1 MALIQLREWL
11 LAPYREDSFK
21 NGSQAT
27 PLLHRRM
34 LVISGG
40 NDFCE
45 AAISSLRSST
55 DELASLSISNLTS
68 NALKGKMR
76 KQVLGVECDIALLDC
91 RDSFKPGDI
100 MAVSGV
106 IKRSGCLIL
115 ICPEFN
121 AWVDNIAVPFLS
133 EGFTL
138 NYSRYLSRFIE
149 NLRKNPYVGFHTE
162 TETVLP
168 DISFYSV
175 EQESIHNEHTNTRFR
190 SVEQEHAYHQLHQAY
205 MRNQLNALIT
215 APRGRGKSS
224 LLGLFI
230 DSLVKEGKHIL
241 LTSERR
247 ENVTNVLSRFTES
260 EEADNQNVKLYTSQ
274 VASLETQRA
283 VQQTTPKGLVK
294 WVPPDS
300 ELLFGKEN
308 TKYDLVIVDEAASMP
323 LPVINRIMAYNPQ
336 WVLSTTLLGY
346 EGSGRGFIHKLI
358 PNLPNETLHLT
369 LTTPLRWF
377 KNDPV
382 EAFFNNTCLFE
393 NDCVKDAGW
402 NVNSESSRQNSI
414 AFLTSL
420 NNSEL
425 ITACEFDICSFE
437 NVDENILQQI
447 MSLLSLAHYQTTP
460 DDFMRLMDSPD
471 VLVVTFKIKDLVL
484 ATAIINIEGGDCLS
498 DVALGIAEGKRRPKG
513 HLGAQR
519 LTLLSADFNAATQSY
534 WRINRI
540 AVHPKLQ
547 DKGIGSQLIKKIV
560 KKAHERAIDAILTSY
575 GTTNKLDGFWSNN
588 GFEIVDYGRKPN
600 KASGETSALAV
611 LPLNVYT
618 DELVEKV
625 VALKASFIS
634 ALSLHE
640 LPISVLEI
648 YISKLN
654 HFTQGT
660 RTLDDI
666 WPILNKLA
674 SEAELRPKAISDRH
688 ENKRSNDAE
697 LLNTNL
703 YVLNKLIKIMNTN
716 SYLVSLFEVSDINM
730 RLIKEVLE
738 DNGVKVDGLK
748 GLTAA
753 IRAILRPAFK

>member
-1 MALIQLREWL
+1 M
-11 LAPYREDSFK
+11 
-21 NGSQAT
+21 
-27 PLLHRRM
+27 
-34 LVISGG
+34 
-40 NDFCE
+40 
-45 AAISSLRSST
+45 
-55 DELASLSISNLTS
+55 
-68 NALKGKMR
+68 
-76 KQVLGVECDIALLDC
+76 
-91 RDSFKPGDI
+91 
-100 MAVSGV
+100 
-106 IKRSGCLIL
+106 
-115 ICPEFN
+115 
-121 AWVDNIAVPFLS
+121 
-133 EGFTL
+133 
-138 NYSRYLSRFIE
+138 
-149 NLRKNPYVGFHTE
+149 
-162 TETVLP
+162 
-168 DISFYSV
+168 
-175 EQESIHNEHTNTRFR
+175 
-190 SVEQEHAYHQLHQAY
+190 
-205 MRNQLNALIT
+205 
-215 APRGRGKSS
+215 
-224 LLGLFI
+224 
-230 DSLVKEGKHIL
+230 
-241 LTSERR
+241 
-247 ENVTNVLSRFTES
+247 
-260 EEADNQNVKLYTSQ
+260 
-274 VASLETQRA
+274 ASLETQRA
-283 VQQTTPKGLVK
+283 AQQTTPKGLVK

-300 ELLFGKEN
+300 ELLFGKED

-323 LPVINRIMAYNPQ
+323 LPIINRIVACNPH

-377 KNDPV
+377 ENDPV
-382 EAFFNNTCLFE
+382 EAFFNNACLFE
-393 NDCVKDAGW
+393 NDCVKDAGLSD
-402 NVNSESSRQNSI
+402 NSKSSIQNSI

-420 NNSEL
+420 NTSEL

-437 NVDENILQQI
+437 NVDESMLQQI

-547 DKGIGSQLIKKIV
+547 DKGIGSHLIKKIV
-560 KKAHERAIDAILTSY
+560 RKAHERTIDAILTSY

-618 DELVEKV
+618 VELVEKV

-634 ALSLHE
+634 TLSLHE

-648 YISKLN
+648 YVSKLN

-674 SEAELRPKAISDRH
+674 SEAKLRPKAISDRN
-688 ENKRSNDAE
+688 ENKRCNDTE

-703 YVLNKLIKIMNTN
+703 NVLNKLIKIMNTN
-716 SYLVSLFEVSDINM
+716 SYLLSLFEVSDMNM
-730 RLIKEVLE
+730 TLIKEVLE
-738 DNGVKVDGLK
+738 NNGVKVNGLK
-748 GLTAA
+748 GSTAA
-753 IRAILRPAFK
+753 FRAILRPAFE